1 MRGGDEWRLLG
12 IPRTGE
18 MELCG
23 RRFFGIPRT
32 DGMEFCEWLQCDA
45 GCPTQ
50 DARMTAVNFVVP
62 LRRAVPPLSA
72 SAAMR
77 CRQPE
82 MGKHGVGGDALP
94 AAGTLPLRGR
104 EGHLQ
109 AVSFAMPQ
117 TLPLCVRVDAG
128 RTLLGLRS
136 RSAGWCELAAVPALL
151 QSPQARVH
159 GVLASF
165 GGWHLLPL
173 LWWPSWSASRSGR
186 RCRAGQLHPQKGVS
200 RGLVRGVSQMN

>member
-94 AAGTLPLRGR
+94 AAGTLPLRGW

-117 TLPLCVRVDAG
+117 TLPPCVRVDGG
-128 RTLLGLRS
+128 RALLGQRS
-136 RSAGWCELAAVPALL
+136 RSAGW
-151 QSPQARVH
+151 
-159 GVLASF
+159 
-165 GGWHLLPL
+165 HLLPSP
-173 LWWPSWSASRSGR
+173 WWPSWSASRSGR

-200 RGLVRGVSQMN
+200 RGLVRGVSQMNSGH